1 MIFDRETYKR
11 FFHGYDII
19 DCTIGFEDG
28 RLGFLL
34 AEIKEGRAHDDP
46 YQLRLLAVKRTSPV
60 ETRFFWLSA
69 NALDLWSD
77 LSSAWAPDHAEFVGV
92 SIGRQVYGYK
102 PRVHKGQETRIPFHG
117 VQADA
122 EPRYDSIVLRTTRAG
137 STVFSVGKPFR
148 VYERLGPGQWHEHTD
163 IPLPEG
169 LDSMDEEVFEAAM
182 ELDASSFHDLAGRSA
197 QDLYVVGSRGSVWR
211 RQGAQ
216 WRKLPFP
223 SDFSLRTVALAP
235 NGTAYVTDENGRV
248 WKGRDDEWRCATPVG
263 KVSGGFKDSAWFAG
277 RLWCTGDRGG
287 LYVLQGRRMV
297 LAMDA
302 REQLV
307 PGEFSS
313 PLVARRLDVSPD
325 GRMLL
330 IAGGVWAAQ
339 FDGDQW
345 SWLIDGMPSAKA
357 VAHGPLETAGT

>member
-19 DCTIGFEDG
+19 DCTIGFEPG

-34 AEIKEGRAHDDP
+34 AEIKEGKAHDDP

-92 SIGRQVYGYK
+92 GVGRSVYAYK
-102 PRVHKGQETRIPFHG
+102 PKVYKGQEARIPFHRTP
-117 VQADA
+117 ADS
-122 EPRYDSIVLRTTRAG
+122 EEWRYDSTARRTGRAG
-137 STVFSVGKPFR
+137 TTVFCVGWPYR
-148 VYERLGPGQWHEHTD
+148 VYERLGPGQWREHTD

-169 LDSMDEEVFEAAM
+169 LDSTDKEVFEDAM
-182 ELDASSFHDLAGRSA
+182 ELDRHSFHDLAGRSA
-197 QDLYVVGSRGSVWR
+197 QDLYVVGSGGSVWR
-211 RQGAQ
+211 RQGEA
-216 WRKLPFP
+216 WRKLAFP
-223 SDFSLRTVALAP
+223 SDLALRTVAVAP

-263 KVSGGFKDSAWFAG
+263 KVSGGFKDSAWFAD

-302 REQLV
+302 REQPV
-307 PGEFSS
+307 PGEFAS

-357 VAHGPLETAGT
+357 VADGPLGA

>member
-11 FFHGYDII
+11 FFHGFDII
-19 DCTIGFEDG
+19 DCTVGFEPG

-34 AEIKEGRAHDDP
+34 AEIKEGRAHDDT
-46 YQLRLLAVKRTSPV
+46 YQLRLLAVKRTNPV
-60 ETRFFWLSA
+60 DTRFFSMST
-69 NALDLWSD
+69 NALSHWSD
-77 LSSAWAPDHAEFVGV
+77 LCSAWEPGHAEFVGV
-92 SIGRQVYGYK
+92 DTGRTVYGYK
-102 PRVHKGQETRIPFHG
+102 PKVHKGQEARIPFYRA
-117 VQADA
+117 QAGA
-122 EPRYDSIVLRTTRAG
+122 ELRYDSIVRRTARAG
-137 STVFSVGKPFR
+137 STVFAAGWPFR
-148 VYERLGPGQWHEHTD
+148 VYERLGPDQWREHTE

-169 LDSMDEEVFEAAM
+169 LDSQDEEVFEAAM
-182 ELDASSFHDLAGRSA
+182 DLKAHSFHDLAGRSA
-197 QDLYVVGSRGSVWR
+197 QDLYVVGSQGTAWR
-211 RQGAQ
+211 RQGEQ
-216 WRKLPFP
+216 WRKLLFP
-223 SDFSLRTVALAP
+223 SDLSLRTVAVAP
-235 NGTAYVTDENGRV
+235 NDTAYITDENGQV
-248 WKGRDDEWRCATPVG
+248 WMGRDDEWRCATPVG

-302 REQLV
+302 REQPV